1 MQDEGQVKGSKDIL
15 EDREFLRGDLEQQSA
30 PESRTGV
37 ELCEPRGAQLDLLN
51 LHHEQLYAG

>member
-37 ELCEPRGAQLDLLN
+37 ELCESRGAQLIC
-51 LHHEQLYAG
+51 